1 VTVNVGTVN
10 IESRYF
16 VTGNQVTVGVGNVI
30 LSTDQVIIAS
40 SNQLTVGSGSP
51 IIYGW
56 NIINP
61 TTGQNWSA
69 INPNTGQNWVDIT

>member
-1 VTVNVGTVN
+1 
-10 IESRYF
+10 
-16 VTGNQVTVGVGNVI
+16 
-30 LSTDQVIIAS
+30 VIIPS

>member
-1 VTVNVGTVN
+1 M
-10 IESRYF
+10 
-16 VTGNQVTVGVGNVI
+16 I